1 MKTWNPK
8 RLPGVAMAAVALSAL
23 SALFAL
29 PAQADVISFEAAAT
43 AGLYLPGESFSE
55 GGFVLTTLI
64 DVGIVDTA
72 AALGTQATT
81 GNATQFYFASNDGGL
96 RVASTTGI
104 GLNLSG
110 FSAAFVAQDPAS
122 LQSTVLVA
130 RGTLQNNSTV
140 TASFAFGT
148 SSTTNFPFV
157 SYGGAS
163 LAAFTNLQRVEFFA
177 CSWVGGVACSV
188 PTANNGQF
196 AIDNISVSVVPEP
209 GAALL
214 LALGLAGVGLRNR
227 RTVVSTAR

>member
-1 MKTWNPK
+1 MKTWKPT
-8 RLPGVAMAAVALSAL
+8 RLLGAAMAAVTLC
-23 SALFAL
+23 AL

-43 AGLYLPGESFSE
+43 AGLYAPGESFSE
-55 GGFVLTTLI
+55 GAFRLTALN
-64 DVGIVDTA
+64 DFGIVDTA
-72 AALGTQATT
+72 AALGTQAPT
-81 GNATQFYFASNDGGL
+81 GNATQFYFASNNGAL
-96 RVASTTGI
+96 RVASISGL
-104 GLNLSG
+104 GLNLAG
-110 FSAAFVAQDPAS
+110 FSAAFVALDPPS
-122 LQSTVLVA
+122 LQTTVLVA

-140 TASFAFGT
+140 LASFAFGS

-163 LAAFTNLQRVEFFA
+163 LAAFSNLQQVEFFA

-214 LALGLAGVGLRNR
+214 LALGLAGLALRTCRPR
-227 RTVVSTAR
+227 RTA